1 MADPLLQPFQL
12 KHLTLKNRIISTSH
26 EPAYS
31 EEALPKAR
39 YRLYHEEK
47 AKGGIGMT
55 MIGGSSIVAPDSPQA
70 FGNLYVG
77 SDAIIPWFKELTA
90 GVHKYGAAVMVQI
103 THLGRR
109 TSWAK
114 EHWLPVIAPSSVREP
129 AHRAFP
135 KEMED
140 WDFARVITAYGAAAR
155 RCRDGGMD
163 GIEIESY
170 GHLFDAFWSPI
181 TNERTDE
188 YGPQTLENRMRFSIE
203 VLQEIRRQVGN
214 DYIVGLR
221 MVADETVEDGLT
233 RKDGLAIAR
242 HMADS
247 GLIDF
252 INVIQGYIGSDE
264 SISHVIPGM
273 GTPAGPHLDL
283 AREVKRLVKLPV
295 MQAARVNDVATA
307 RHAITS
313 GAVDLI
319 GMTRAHMADPHI
331 VAKIMRGEE
340 TRIRPCVGAG
350 YCIDRLYQGMEAL
363 CLHNPATSREAAM
376 PHVIPTTT
384 GARKKVVVVGAGPAG
399 LEAARVSAVRGHKVV
414 LFEAADKPG
423 GQVLLAAK
431 LQRRREIVGIVEWLA
446 AEVHLLDIDCRFNS
460 YAEAPDVLAENPDI
474 VVIATGGLPFAG
486 RLKFGAELA
495 TSPWDIL
502 AGQAPVA
509 PEVLLFDDHGA
520 HEGLSLAEFA
530 VDHGARLEYV
540 SPERAAGVDVGG
552 INYPAYFKKLYA
564 AKTTFTLNHRLK
576 GIRRDGN
583 KLVAVLGND
592 YDKSETERRTDQVIA
607 EHGTLPA
614 AEVYFALKEQSS
626 NRGELD
632 IDALIANRPQALM
645 RNRDGRFQLFRV
657 GDAVSSRNIHA
668 ALYDSLRLCLQ
679 F

>member
-12 KHLTLKNRIISTSH
+12 KHLTLRNRIISTSH

-31 EEALPKAR
+31 EEALPKLR
-39 YRLYHEEK
+39 YQLYHEEK
-47 AKGGIGMT
+47 AKGGIGLT

-77 SDAIIPWFKELTA
+77 SDAIIPYFQDLSA
-90 GVHKYGAAVMVQI
+90 RVHKHGAAVMCQI

-114 EHWLPVIAPSSVREP
+114 EHWLPVISPSSVREP

-140 WDFARVITAYGAAAR
+140 FDFERVIAAYGEAAR
-155 RCRDGGMD
+155 RCRAGGLD
-163 GIEIESY
+163 GIEIEAY
-170 GHLFDAFWSPI
+170 GHLFDAFWSPN

-188 YGPQTLENRMRFSIE
+188 YGTQNLENRLRFSFD
-203 VLQEIRRQVGN
+203 VLKEIRRQVGN

-221 MVADETVEDGLT
+221 MVVDEKLENGLG
-233 RKDGLAIAR
+233 RAAGMDIAKR
-242 HMADS
+242 MAES

-252 INVIQGYIGSDE
+252 INVIQGYIGTDE
-264 SISHVIPGM
+264 ALSHVIPGM

-283 AREVKRLVKLPV
+283 ARAVKAAVNLPV

-307 RHAITS
+307 RHAISS

-350 YCIDRLYQGMEAL
+350 YCIDRIYQGGEAL
-363 CLHNPATSREAAM
+363 CLHNPATGREETM
-376 PHVIPTTT
+376 PHVVPKSA
-384 GARKKVVVVGAGPAG
+384 GPAKKIVVIGAGPAG
-399 LEAARVSAVRGHKVV
+399 LEAARVSALRGHKVV

-431 LQRRREIVGIVEWLA
+431 LQRRREIVGITDWLA
-446 AEVHLLDIDCRFNS
+446 SEVNTLGVDCRTNT
-460 YAEAPDVLAENPDI
+460 YAEAGDVLAEDPDI
-474 VVIATGGLPFAG
+474 VVIATGGVPNVG
-486 RLKFGAELA
+486 RLHFGAELA
-495 TSPWDIL
+495 TSSWDVL
-502 AGQAPVA
+502 AGQVKVA
-509 PEVLLFDDHGA
+509 PEVLVFDDHGA
-520 HEGLSLAEFA
+520 HEGSTLAEF
-530 VDHGARLEYV
+530 VVNHGAKLEYV
-540 SPERAAGVDVGG
+540 TPERSIGVDVGG
-552 INYPAYFKKLYA
+552 LNYPAYYKAIYGA
-564 AKTTFTLNHRLK
+564 GATITINHRLK

-583 KLVAVLGND
+583 KLVAVLSND
-592 YDKSETERRTDQVIA
+592 YDKSQSERRVDQVLA

-614 AEVYFALKEQSS
+614 AEIYFELKDQSR
-626 NRGELD
+626 NRGE
-632 IDALIANRPQALM
+632 IDTEALIARRPQALA
-645 RNRDGRFQLFRV
+645 RNPQGRFQLFRV

-668 ALYDSLRLCLQ
+668 ALYDSLRLCLP

>member
-140 WDFARVITAYGAAAR
+140 WDFARVVAAYGAAAR
-155 RCRDGGMD
+155 RCREGGMD

-188 YGPQTLENRMRFSIE
+188 YGPQSLENRMRFSVE

-233 RKDGLAIAR
+233 RTDGLAIAR
-242 HMADS
+242 RMADS

-363 CLHNPATSREAAM
+363 CLHNPATSREATM
-376 PHVIPTTT
+376 PHVIAPTT

-399 LEAARVSAVRGHKVV
+399 LEAARVSAARGHKVV

-446 AEVHLLDIDCRFNS
+446 AEVQLADIDCRFNT
-460 YAEAPDVLAENPDI
+460 YAEAPEVLAENPDI

-495 TSPWDIL
+495 TSPWDVL

-530 VDHGARLEYV
+530 VDHGAKLEYV

-583 KLVAVLGND
+583 KLVAVLTND

-614 AEVYFALKEQSS
+614 AEVYFALKEQSA
-626 NRGELD
+626 NRGEVD
-632 IDALIANRPQALM
+632 IDALIANRPQGLV

-668 ALYDSLRLCLQ
+668 AIYDSLRLCLQ

>member
-12 KHLTLKNRIISTSH
+12 KHLTLKNRVISTSH

-140 WDFARVITAYGAAAR
+140 WDFARVVAAYGAAAR
-155 RCRDGGMD
+155 RCREGGMD

-188 YGPQTLENRMRFSIE
+188 YGTQSLENRMRFSVE

-221 MVADETVEDGLT
+221 MVADETVENGLS

-363 CLHNPATSREAAM
+363 CLHNPATSREATV
-376 PHVIPTTT
+376 PHVITPTM

-399 LEAARVSAVRGHKVV
+399 LEAARVSAARGHKVV

-431 LQRRREIVGIVEWLA
+431 LQRRREIVGIIEWLA
-446 AEVHLLDIDCRFNS
+446 AEVQLADVDCRFNT

-486 RLKFGAELA
+486 RLKFGEDLA

-502 AGQAPVA
+502 AGQVPVA
-509 PEVLLFDDHGA
+509 PEVLVFDDHGA

-614 AEVYFALKEQSS
+614 AEVYFELKEQSS
-626 NRGELD
+626 NRGEIDL
-632 IDALIANRPQALM
+632 DALIANRPQRLV

>member
-12 KHLTLKNRIISTSH
+12 KHLTLRNRVISTSH

-31 EEALPKAR
+31 EEALPKTR

-55 MIGGSSIVAPDSPQA
+55 MIGGSSIIAPDSPQA

-77 SDAIIPWFKELTA
+77 NDAIIPWFKELTS
-90 GVHKYGAAVMVQI
+90 GVHKHGAAVMCQI

-114 EHWLPVIAPSSVREP
+114 EHWLPVIWPSSVREP

-140 WDFARVITAYGAAAR
+140 WDFTRVVAAYGDAAR
-155 RCRDGGMD
+155 RCREGGLD

-170 GHLFDAFWSPI
+170 GHLFDAFWSPN

-188 YGPQTLENRMRFSIE
+188 YGPQTLENRLRFSFD
-203 VLQEIRRQVGN
+203 VLKEIRRQVGN

-221 MVADETVEDGLT
+221 MVVDETIENGLT
-233 RKDGLAIAR
+233 RKDGLAIAQR
-242 HMADS
+242 MADS

-283 AREVKRLVKLPV
+283 AREVKKLVKLPV

-340 TRIRPCVGAG
+340 QRIRPCVGAG
-350 YCIDRLYQGMEAL
+350 YCIDRLYQGVEAL
-363 CLHNPATSREAAM
+363 CLHNPATSREEAM
-376 PHVIPTTT
+376 THVIKPTS
-384 GARKKVVVVGAGPAG
+384 GAKKKVVVVGAGPAG
-399 LEAARVSAVRGHKVV
+399 LEAARVSAARGHKVV
-414 LFEAADKPG
+414 LFEAAGKPG

-431 LQRRREIVGIVEWLA
+431 LQRRREIVGIIDWLA
-446 AEVHLLDIDCRFNS
+446 AEVQQLGVDCRFNA
-460 YAEAPDVLAENPDI
+460 YAEAAEVLAEDPDI
-474 VVIATGGLPFAG
+474 VVVATGGLPFTG

-502 AGQAPVA
+502 AGQVPVA
-509 PEVLLFDDHGA
+509 PEVLLLDDHGA
-520 HEGLSLAEFA
+520 HEGLTLAEFA
-530 VDHGARLEYV
+530 VNQGAKLEYV
-540 SPERAAGVDVGG
+540 SPERAAGIDVGG
-552 INYPAYFKKLYA
+552 INYPAYFKALYA
-564 AKTTFTLNHRLK
+564 ANTTFTLNHRLM

-583 KLVAVLGND
+583 KLVAVLTND

-614 AEVYFALKEQSS
+614 AEVYFALKEQST
-626 NRGELD
+626 NRGEIDL
-632 IDALIANRPQALM
+632 DALIANRPQTLA
-645 RNRDGRFQLFRV
+645 RNKAGRFQLFRV

-668 ALYDSLRLCLQ
+668 AIYDSLRLCLQ

>member
-77 SDAIIPWFKELTA
+77 SDAIIPWFKEMTA
-90 GVHKYGAAVMVQI
+90 GVHKHGAAVMCQI

-114 EHWLPVIAPSSVREP
+114 EHWLPVISASPIREP
-129 AHRAFP
+129 THRAFP

-140 WDFARVITAYGAAAR
+140 FDFTRVVGAYGAAAR
-155 RCRDGGMD
+155 RCREGGMD
-163 GIEIESY
+163 GIEIEAY
-170 GHLFDAFWSPI
+170 GHLFDSFWSPN

-188 YGPQTLENRMRFSIE
+188 YGTQSLENRLRFSFD
-203 VLQEIRRQVGN
+203 VLREIRRQVGN

-221 MVADETVEDGLT
+221 MVIDETIENGLS
-233 RKDGLAIAR
+233 KSEGLEIAQR
-242 HMADS
+242 MAES
-247 GLIDF
+247 GLVDF
-252 INVIQGYIGSDE
+252 INVIQGYIGTDE
-264 SISHVIPGM
+264 ALSHVIPGM

-283 AREVKRLVKLPV
+283 AREVKRIVKLPV

-307 RHAITS
+307 RYAITS

-319 GMTRAHMADPHI
+319 GMTRAHLADPYI

-340 TRIRPCVGAG
+340 QRIRPCVGAG
-350 YCIDRLYQGMEAL
+350 YCIDRIYLGGGAL
-363 CLHNPATSREAAM
+363 CLHNPATGREETI
-376 PHVIPTTT
+376 PHVIAKAT
-384 GARKKVVVVGAGPAG
+384 GPKKKIVVVGAGPAG
-399 LEAARVSAVRGHKVV
+399 LEAARVSAQRGHKVV

-423 GQVLLAAK
+423 GQILLAAK
-431 LQRRREIVGIVEWLA
+431 LQRRREILGIAEWLG
-446 AEVHLLDIDCRFNS
+446 AEVELLGVDCRFNS
-460 YAEAPDVLAENPDI
+460 YAEASDVLAEDPDI
-474 VVIATGGLPFAG
+474 VVIATGGVPNVG
-486 RLKFGAELA
+486 RLKFGADLA
-495 TSPWDIL
+495 TTSWDVL
-502 AGQAPVA
+502 AGQVPLAPD
-509 PEVLLFDDHGA
+509 VLVYDDHGGD
-520 HEGLSLAEFA
+520 EGASLAEFVA
-530 VDHGARLEYV
+530 NQGARLEYV
-540 SPERAAGVDVGG
+540 TPERAVGIDVGG
-552 INYPAYFKKLYA
+552 LNYPAYYKALYA
-564 AKTTFTLNHRLK
+564 AKATFTLNHRLK

-583 KLVAVLGND
+583 KLVAVLFND
-592 YDKSETERRTDQVIA
+592 YDKSESERRTDQVVA

-626 NRGELD
+626 NRGEID
-632 IDALIANRPQALM
+632 IEALIANRPQALV
-645 RNRDGRFQLFRV
+645 RNREGRFQLFRV

-668 ALYDSLRLCLQ
+668 ALYESLRLCVQ

>member
-90 GVHKYGAAVMVQI
+90 GVHQHGAAVMCQI

-109 TSWAK
+109 TSWSK
-114 EHWLPVIAPSSVREP
+114 EHWLPVISASPVREP

-140 WDFARVITAYGAAAR
+140 FDFARVVSAYGAAAR
-155 RCRDGGMD
+155 RCREGGMD
-163 GIEIESY
+163 GIEIEAY
-170 GHLFDAFWSPI
+170 GHLFDAFWSPN

-188 YGPQTLENRMRFSIE
+188 YGTQSLEDRLRFSFD
-203 VLQEIRRQVGN
+203 VLKEIRRQAGN

-221 MVADETVEDGLT
+221 MVVDETIENGLT
-233 RKDGLAIAR
+233 KSDGLAIAQR
-242 HMADS
+242 MAES
-247 GLIDF
+247 GLVDF

-264 SISHVIPGM
+264 AISHVIPGM

-307 RHAITS
+307 RHAISS

-340 TRIRPCVGAG
+340 QRIRPCVGAG
-350 YCIDRLYQGMEAL
+350 YCIDRLYQGAEAL
-363 CLHNPATSREAAM
+363 CLHNPATSREATM
-376 PHVIPTTT
+376 PHVIAPST
-384 GARKKVVVVGAGPAG
+384 GAKKKVVVVGAGPAG
-399 LEAARVSAVRGHKVV
+399 LEAARVSAARGHQVV

-423 GQVLLAAK
+423 GQILLAAK
-431 LQRRREIVGIVEWLA
+431 LQRRREIIGIVDWLA
-446 AEVHLLDIDCRFNS
+446 AEIAQLGVECRFNT
-460 YAEAPDVLAENPDI
+460 YAEAADVLAEDPDI
-474 VVIATGGLPFAG
+474 VVIATGGLPNAG

-502 AGQAPVA
+502 AGQVPVA

-520 HEGLSLAEFA
+520 HEGLTLAEFA
-530 VDHGARLEYV
+530 VNQGAKLDYV

-552 INYPAYFKKLYA
+552 INYPAYFKALYA
-564 AKTTFTLNHRLK
+564 AKATFTLNHRLK

-583 KLVAVLGND
+583 KLVAVLTND
-592 YDKSETERRTDQVIA
+592 YDKSESERRTDQVIA

-614 AEVYFALKEQSS
+614 AEVYFALKGGSS
-626 NRGELD
+626 NRGEIDLD
-632 IDALIANRPQALM
+632 AMIVNRPQALV
-645 RNRDGRFQLFRV
+645 RNRTGRFQLFRV

-668 ALYDSLRLCLQ
+668 ALYESLRLCLQ

>member
-77 SDAIIPWFKELTA
+77 SDAIIPWFQELTE
-90 GVHKYGAAVMVQI
+90 GVHRHGAAVMCQI

-114 EHWLPVIAPSSVREP
+114 EHWLPVISPSPVREP

-140 WDFARVITAYGAAAR
+140 WDFSRVIAAYGAAAR
-155 RCRDGGMD
+155 RCREGGLD
-163 GIEIESY
+163 GIEIEAY
-170 GHLFDAFWSPI
+170 GHLFDSFWSPN

-188 YGPQTLENRMRFSIE
+188 YGTQSLENRLRFSFD
-203 VLQEIRRQVGN
+203 VLKEIRRQAGG

-221 MVADETVEDGLT
+221 MVVDETIENGLG
-233 RKDGLAIAR
+233 RSEGLEIAR
-242 HMADS
+242 RMAES

-252 INVIQGYIGSDE
+252 INVIQGYIGTDE
-264 SISHVIPGM
+264 ALSHVIPGM

-283 AREVKRLVKLPV
+283 ARAVKQAVKLPV

-307 RHAITS
+307 RHAISS

-340 TRIRPCVGAG
+340 QRIRPCVGAG
-350 YCIDRLYQGMEAL
+350 YCIDRIYQGGEAL
-363 CLHNPATSREAAM
+363 CLHNPATGREETM
-376 PHVIPTTT
+376 PHVIAPSTGPT
-384 GARKKVVVVGAGPAG
+384 KKVVVVGAGPAG
-399 LEAARVSAVRGHKVV
+399 LEAARVCAARGHQVV

-431 LQRRREIVGIVEWLA
+431 LQRRREIIGIIDWLV
-446 AEVHLLDIDCRFNS
+446 AEVQQLGVDCRFNT
-460 YAEAPDVLAENPDI
+460 YAEGQDVLAENPDI

-502 AGQAPVA
+502 AGQAPLA
-509 PEVLLFDDHGA
+509 PEVLVFDDHGG
-520 HEGLSLAEFA
+520 HEGLTLAEFA
-530 VDHGARLEYV
+530 INQGAKLDYV
-540 SPERAAGVDVGG
+540 SPERAVGIDVGG
-552 INYPAYFKKLYA
+552 LNYPAYYQALYA
-564 AKTTFTLNHRLK
+564 AKAAITLNYRLK

-583 KLVAVLGND
+583 KLVAILAND

-614 AEVYFALKEQSS
+614 ADVYFALKNASS
-626 NRGELD
+626 NRGEIDLD
-632 IDALIANRPQALM
+632 AFIANRPQALV
-645 RNRDGRFQLFRV
+645 RNKAGRFQLFRV

-668 ALYDSLRLCLQ
+668 ALYEALRLCLQ

>member
-77 SDAIIPWFKELTA
+77 SDAIIPWFKELTD

-114 EHWLPVIAPSSVREP
+114 EHWLPVIAPSPVREP

-140 WDFARVITAYGAAAR
+140 WDFARVVAAYGAAAR
-155 RCRDGGMD
+155 RCREGGMD

-188 YGPQTLENRMRFSIE
+188 YGPQTLENRMRFSVE

-363 CLHNPATSREAAM
+363 CLHNPATSREATM
-376 PHVIPTTT
+376 PHVIPPTT

-399 LEAARVSAVRGHKVV
+399 LEAARVSAARGHKVV

-446 AEVHLLDIDCRFNS
+446 AEVQLADIDCRFNT
-460 YAEAPDVLAENPDI
+460 YAEAPEVLAENPDI
-474 VVIATGGLPFAG
+474 AVIATGGLPFTG

-495 TSPWDIL
+495 TSPWDVL

-583 KLVAVLGND
+583 KLVAVLTND

-626 NRGELD
+626 NRGEVD
-632 IDALIANRPQALM
+632 IDALIASRPQALV

>member
-12 KHLTLKNRIISTSH
+12 KHLTLKNRVISTSH

-90 GVHKYGAAVMVQI
+90 GVHKHGAAVMCQI

-114 EHWLPVIAPSSVREP
+114 EHWLSVISPSSVREP

-140 WDFARVITAYGAAAR
+140 FDFTRVVAAYGAGAR
-155 RCRDGGMD
+155 RCREGGLD
-163 GIEIESY
+163 GIEIEAY
-170 GHLFDAFWSPI
+170 GHLFDAFWSPN
-181 TNERTDE
+181 TNERTDQ
-188 YGPQTLENRMRFSIE
+188 YGTQSLDNRLRFSFDVLRE
-203 VLQEIRRQVGN
+203 VRRQVGD
-214 DYIVGLR
+214 DYVVGLR
-221 MVADETVEDGLT
+221 MVIDETIENGLSKSDGLT
-233 RKDGLAIAR
+233 IAQR
-242 HMADS
+242 MAES

-252 INVIQGYIGSDE
+252 INVIQGYIGTDE
-264 SISHVIPGM
+264 ALSHVIPGM

-307 RHAITS
+307 RYAISS

-340 TRIRPCVGAG
+340 QRIRPCVGAG
-350 YCIDRLYQGMEAL
+350 YCIDRIYQGGEAL
-363 CLHNPATSREAAM
+363 CLHNPATGREETM
-376 PHVIPTTT
+376 PHAIPPTA
-384 GARKKVVVVGAGPAG
+384 GPKKKVVVVGAGPAG
-399 LEAARVSAVRGHKVV
+399 LEAARVSAAREHKVV

-423 GQVLLAAK
+423 GQILLAAK
-431 LQRRREIVGIVEWLA
+431 LQRRREIVGIVDWLA
-446 AEVHLLDIDCRFNS
+446 AEVEQLGVDCRYNT
-460 YAEAPDVLAENPDI
+460 YAEGADVLAEEPDI
-474 VVIATGGLPFAG
+474 VVIATGGLPNAG

-495 TSPWDIL
+495 TSPWDVL
-502 AGQAPVA
+502 AGQVPVA
-509 PEVLLFDDHGA
+509 PEVLLFDDHGG
-520 HEGLSLAEFA
+520 HEGLTLAEYA
-530 VDHGARLEYV
+530 INLGAKVEYV
-540 SPERAAGVDVGG
+540 TPERMIGVDVGG
-552 INYPAYFKKLYA
+552 LNYPAYYKALYG
-564 AKTTFTLNHRLK
+564 AKSVVTLNHRLK

-583 KLVAVLGND
+583 KLVAVLTND

-614 AEVYFALKEQSS
+614 AEVYFELKEQSA

-632 IDALIANRPQALM
+632 LEALIANRPQALV
-645 RNRDGRFQLFRV
+645 RNKAGRFQLFRV

-668 ALYDSLRLCLQ
+668 ALYEALRLCVQ

>member
-12 KHLTLKNRIISTSH
+12 KHLTLKNRVISTSH

-77 SDAIIPWFKELTA
+77 SDAIIPWFKELTD

-140 WDFARVITAYGAAAR
+140 WDFARVVAAYGAAAR
-155 RCRDGGMD
+155 RCREGGMD

-188 YGPQTLENRMRFSIE
+188 YGPQTLENRMRFSVE

-273 GTPAGPHLDL
+273 GTPSGPHLDL

-331 VAKIMRGEE
+331 VAKIQRGEE

-363 CLHNPATSREAAM
+363 CLHNPATSREATM
-376 PHVIPTTT
+376 PHVIAPTT
-384 GARKKVVVVGAGPAG
+384 GARKKVVVVGAGPSG
-399 LEAARVSAVRGHKVV
+399 LEAARVSAARGHKVV

-446 AEVHLLDIDCRFNS
+446 AEVQLLDIDCRFNS

-495 TSPWDIL
+495 TSPWDVL

-530 VDHGARLEYV
+530 VDHGAKLEYV

-583 KLVAVLGND
+583 KLVAVLSND

-626 NRGELD
+626 NRGEVD

>member
-12 KHLTLKNRIISTSH
+12 KHLTLKNRVISTSH

-31 EEALPKAR
+31 EEALPKER

-90 GVHKYGAAVMVQI
+90 GVHRYGAAVMVQI

-114 EHWLPVIAPSSVREP
+114 EHWLPVIAPSPVREP

-140 WDFARVITAYGAAAR
+140 WDFARVIAAYGAAAR
-155 RCRDGGMD
+155 RCREGGMD

-188 YGPQTLENRMRFSIE
+188 YGTQSLENRMRFSVE

-221 MVADETVEDGLT
+221 MVVDETREDGLS
-233 RKDGLAIAR
+233 RRDGLAIAQ
-242 HMADS
+242 HMAQS

-319 GMTRAHMADPHI
+319 GMTRAHMADPYI

-363 CLHNPATSREAAM
+363 CLHNPATSREATM
-376 PHVIPTTT
+376 PHVIAPTT
-384 GARKKVVVVGAGPAG
+384 AAKKKVVVVGAGPAG
-399 LEAARVSAVRGHKVV
+399 LEAARVSAARGHKVV

-446 AEVHLLDIDCRFNS
+446 AEVQLADVDCRFNT

-502 AGQAPVA
+502 AGQVPVA

-530 VDHGARLEYV
+530 VDNGAKLEYV
-540 SPERAAGVDVGG
+540 SPERAAGIDVGG

-583 KLVAVLGND
+583 KLVAVLSND
-592 YDKSETERRTDQVIA
+592 YDRSETERRTDQVIA

-614 AEVYFALKEQSS
+614 AEVYFALKDGSA

-632 IDALIANRPQALM
+632 LDALIANRPQALV
-645 RNRDGRFQLFRV
+645 RNPGGRYQLFRV

>member
-77 SDAIIPWFKELTA
+77 SDAIIPWFKELTD

-140 WDFARVITAYGAAAR
+140 WDFARVVAAYGAAAR
-155 RCRDGGMD
+155 RCREGGMD

-188 YGPQTLENRMRFSIE
+188 YGPQTLENRMRFSVE

-363 CLHNPATSREAAM
+363 CLHNPATSREATM
-376 PHVIPTTT
+376 PHVIPPTT
-384 GARKKVVVVGAGPAG
+384 GAAEK
-399 LEAARVSAVRGHKVV
+399 
-414 LFEAADKPG
+414 G
-423 GQVLLAAK
+423 GGG
-431 LQRRREIVGIVEWLA
+431 RRRSGRPGSGARLGARAGTRSCCSRPPTSRAGRCCWRPSCSA
-446 AEVHLLDIDCRFNS
+446 GARSSASSSGWRRRCSWLDIDCRFNT
-460 YAEAPDVLAENPDI
+460 YAEAPEVLAENPDI

-495 TSPWDIL
+495 TSPWDVL
-502 AGQAPVA
+502 AGQVPVA

-530 VDHGARLEYV
+530 VDHGAKLEYV
-540 SPERAAGVDVGG
+540 VARARRSASMSAASTIPPTSRRSTPPRPPSPSITG
-552 INYPAYFKKLYA
+552 
-564 AKTTFTLNHRLK
+564 
-576 GIRRDGN
+576 
-583 KLVAVLGND
+583 
-592 YDKSETERRTDQVIA
+592 
-607 EHGTLPA
+607 
-614 AEVYFALKEQSS
+614 
-626 NRGELD
+626 
-632 IDALIANRPQALM
+632 
-645 RNRDGRFQLFRV
+645 
-657 GDAVSSRNIHA
+657 
-668 ALYDSLRLCLQ
+668 
-679 F
+679 

>member
-1 MADPLLQPFQL
+1 MADPLLEPFRL

-39 YRLYHEEK
+39 YRLYHAEK

-77 SDAIIPWFKELTA
+77 SDTIIPWFRELSDA
-90 GVHKYGAAVMVQI
+90 VHAYGAAVMCQI

-114 EHWLPVIAPSSVREP
+114 EHWLPVISPSPVREP

-140 WDFARVITAYGAAAR
+140 FDFERTIKAYGAGAR
-155 RCRDGGMD
+155 RCRDGGLD
-163 GIEIESY
+163 GIEIEAY
-170 GHLFDAFWSPI
+170 GHLFDAFWSPN
-181 TNERTDE
+181 TNEREDQ
-188 YGPQTLENRMRFSIE
+188 YGTQNMENRLRFSFD
-203 VLQEIRRQVGN
+203 VLKEIRRQAGD

-221 MVADETVEDGLT
+221 MVIDETLENGLKRSDGL
-233 RKDGLAIAR
+233 RIAQA
-242 HMADS
+242 MAES

-252 INVIQGYIGSDE
+252 VNVIQGYIGTDE
-264 SISHVIPGM
+264 ALSHVIPGM

-283 AREVKRLVKLPV
+283 ARAVKQVVQLPV

-340 TRIRPCVGAG
+340 SRIRPCVGAG
-350 YCIDRLYQGMEAL
+350 YCIDRIYQGGEAL
-363 CLHNPATSREAAM
+363 CLHNPATGREETM
-376 PHVIPTTT
+376 PHVVPKST
-384 GARKKVVVVGAGPAG
+384 GPQKKIVIVGAGPAG
-399 LEAARVSAVRGHKVV
+399 LEAARVSAHRGHKVV

-423 GQVLLAAK
+423 GQILLAAK
-431 LQRRREIVGIVEWLA
+431 LQRRREIVGIAEWLA
-446 AEVHLLDIDCRFNS
+446 SEVETLGVDCRFNS
-460 YAEAPDVLAENPDI
+460 YAEAGDVLAEEPDI
-474 VVIATGGLPFAG
+474 VVIATGGLPNAG
-486 RLKFGAELA
+486 RLQFGADLA
-495 TSPWDIL
+495 TSSWDVL
-502 AGQAPVA
+502 AGQMPVA
-509 PEVLLFDDHGA
+509 PEVLVFDDHGG
-520 HEGLSLAEFA
+520 HEGSTLAEY
-530 VDHGARLEYV
+530 VVNQGAKLDYV
-540 SPERAAGVDVGG
+540 TPERLIGVDVGG
-552 INYPAYFKKLYA
+552 LNYPAYYKALYA
-564 AKTTFTLNHRLK
+564 AKASITVNHRLK

-583 KLVAVLGND
+583 KLVAVLSND
-592 YDKSETERRTDQVIA
+592 YDKSESERRVDQVIA

-614 AEVYFALKEQSS
+614 AETYFALKDQSR
-626 NRGELD
+626 NRGEID
-632 IDALIANRPQALM
+632 IEAMIANRPQALV
-645 RNRDGRFQLFRV
+645 RNPQGRFQLFRV
-657 GDAVSSRNIHA
+657 GDAVASRNIHA
-668 ALYDSLRLCLQ
+668 ALYESLRLCLQ

>member
-12 KHLTLKNRIISTSH
+12 KHLTLKNRVISTSH

-90 GVHKYGAAVMVQI
+90 GVHKYGAAVMCQI

-109 TSWAK
+109 TSWSK

-129 AHRAFP
+129 AHRCFP

-140 WDFARVITAYGAAAR
+140 WDFTRVVSAYGAAAR

-163 GIEIESY
+163 GIEIEAY
-170 GHLFDAFWSPI
+170 GHLFDAFWSPN
-181 TNERTDE
+181 TNERADE
-188 YGPQTLENRMRFSIE
+188 YGTQSLENRLRFSFD
-203 VLQEIRRQVGN
+203 VLREIRRQAGA

-221 MVADETVEDGLT
+221 MVVDETIENGLT
-233 RKDGLAIAR
+233 KSDGLAIAQR
-242 HMADS
+242 MAES

-264 SISHVIPGM
+264 AISHVIPGM

-340 TRIRPCVGAG
+340 QRIRPCVGAG
-350 YCIDRLYQGMEAL
+350 YCIDRLYQGAEAL
-363 CLHNPATSREAAM
+363 CLHNPATSREATM
-376 PHVIPTTT
+376 PHVITPTT
-384 GARKKVVVVGAGPAG
+384 GAKKKVVVVGAGPAG
-399 LEAARVSAVRGHKVV
+399 LEAARVSAARGHQVV

-431 LQRRREIVGIVEWLA
+431 LQRRREILGIVDWLA
-446 AEVHLLDIDCRFNS
+446 AEVALAGVDCRFNR
-460 YAEAPDVLAENPDI
+460 YAEASDVLAENPDI
-474 VVIATGGLPFAG
+474 VVIATGGLPNAG

-502 AGQAPVA
+502 AGQVPVA

-520 HEGLSLAEFA
+520 HEGLTLAEFA
-530 VDHGARLEYV
+530 VNQGARLDYV
-540 SPERAAGVDVGG
+540 SPERAAGIDIGG
-552 INYPAYFKKLYA
+552 INYPAYFKALYA

-583 KLVAVLGND
+583 KLVAVLAND

-614 AEVYFALKEQSS
+614 AEVYFELKDGSA
-626 NRGELD
+626 NRGEID
-632 IDALIANRPQALM
+632 IDALIANRPQALA
-645 RNRDGRFQLFRV
+645 RNKSGRFQLFRV

-668 ALYDSLRLCLQ
+668 ALYESLRLCLQ

>member
-12 KHLTLKNRIISTSH
+12 KHLTLKNRVISTSH

-114 EHWLPVIAPSSVREP
+114 EHWLPVIAPSPVREP

-140 WDFARVITAYGAAAR
+140 WDFARVIAAYGAAAR
-155 RCRDGGMD
+155 RCREGGMD

-181 TNERTDE
+181 TNERADE

-221 MVADETVEDGLT
+221 MVVDETVEDGLS

-331 VAKIMRGEE
+331 VAKIQRGEE

-363 CLHNPATSREAAM
+363 CLHNPATSREATM
-376 PHVIPTTT
+376 SHVIPPTT

-399 LEAARVSAVRGHKVV
+399 LEAARVSAARGHKVV

-446 AEVHLLDIDCRFNS
+446 AEVQLADIDKRYNNN
-460 YAEAPDVLAENPDI
+460 AEAPEVLPENPDI

-495 TSPWDIL
+495 TSPWDVL
-502 AGQAPVA
+502 AGQVPVA

-530 VDHGARLEYV
+530 IDHGARLEYV

-564 AKTTFTLNHRLK
+564 AKATFTLNHRLK

-614 AEVYFALKEQSS
+614 AEVYFALKEQSA

-632 IDALIANRPQALM
+632 IDALIANRAQTLV

>member
-90 GVHKYGAAVMVQI
+90 GVHEYGAAVMVQI

-114 EHWLPVIAPSSVREP
+114 EHWLPVIAPSPVREP

-140 WDFARVITAYGAAAR
+140 WDFARVVAAYGAAAR
-155 RCRDGGMD
+155 RCREGGMD

-188 YGPQTLENRMRFSIE
+188 YGPQTLENRMRFSVE

-221 MVADETVEDGLT
+221 MVADETVEDGLS
-233 RKDGLAIAR
+233 RKDGLAIAQ
-242 HMADS
+242 HMAES

-363 CLHNPATSREAAM
+363 CLHNPATSREASM
-376 PHVIPTTT
+376 PHIIPPTT
-384 GARKKVVVVGAGPAG
+384 GASKKVVVVGAGPAG
-399 LEAARVSAVRGHKVV
+399 LEAARVSAARGHKVV

-446 AEVHLLDIDCRFNS
+446 AEVQLADVDCRFNT
-460 YAEAPDVLAENPDI
+460 YAEAPEVLAENPDI

-530 VDHGARLEYV
+530 VDHGAKLEYV

-564 AKTTFTLNHRLK
+564 AKATFTLNHRLK

-626 NRGELD
+626 NRGEVD
-632 IDALIANRPQALM
+632 IDALIANRPQGLV
-645 RNRDGRFQLFRV
+645 RNRGGRFQLFRV

>member
-1 MADPLLQPFQL
+1 MADPLLEPFRL

-31 EEALPKAR
+31 EEALPKRR

-77 SDAIIPWFKELTA
+77 SDAIIPYFKELTA
-90 GVHKYGAAVMVQI
+90 GVHKHGAAVMCQI

-114 EHWLPVIAPSSVREP
+114 EHWLPVIAPSPVREP
-129 AHRAFP
+129 AHRSFP

-140 WDFARVITAYGAAAR
+140 FDFARVVSAYGAAAR
-155 RCRDGGMD
+155 RCREGGMD
-163 GIEIESY
+163 GIEIEAY
-170 GHLFDAFWSPI
+170 GHLFDAFWSPN
-181 TNERTDE
+181 TNERSDE
-188 YGPQTLENRMRFSIE
+188 YGTQSLENRLRFSFD
-203 VLQEIRRQVGN
+203 VLREIRRQAGS

-221 MVADETVEDGLT
+221 MVIDEIIENGLTKSDGLE
-233 RKDGLAIAR
+233 IAKR
-242 HMADS
+242 MAES

-252 INVIQGYIGSDE
+252 INVIQGYIGTDE
-264 SISHVIPGM
+264 AISHVIPGM

-283 AREVKRLVKLPV
+283 AREVKRIVKLPV

-307 RHAITS
+307 RFAISS

-319 GMTRAHMADPHI
+319 GMTRAHMADPYI

-340 TRIRPCVGAG
+340 QRIRPCVGAG
-350 YCIDRLYQGMEAL
+350 YCIDRLYQGAEAL
-363 CLHNPATSREAAM
+363 CLHNPATSREETM
-376 PHVIPTTT
+376 PHVIAPTT
-384 GARKKVVVVGAGPAG
+384 GLKKKVVVVGAGPAG
-399 LEAARVSAVRGHKVV
+399 LEAARVSAARGHKVV

-423 GQVLLAAK
+423 GQILLAAK
-431 LQRRREIVGIVEWLA
+431 LQRRREIVGIVDWLA
-446 AEVHLLDIDCRFNS
+446 AEVAELGVDCRFNV
-460 YAEAPDVLAENPDI
+460 YAEASDVLAEDPDI
-474 VVIATGGLPFAG
+474 VVIATGGLPNAG

-502 AGQAPVA
+502 AGQVPVA

-520 HEGLSLAEFA
+520 HEGLTLAEFA
-530 VDHGARLEYV
+530 VNQGAKLEYV

-552 INYPAYFKKLYA
+552 INYPAYFKALYA
-564 AKTTFTLNHRLK
+564 AQTTFTLNHRLK

-583 KLVAVLGND
+583 KLVAVLSND
-592 YDKSETERRTDQVIA
+592 YDKSESERCVDQVIA

-614 AEVYFALKEQSS
+614 AETYFALKEQSR
-626 NRGELD
+626 NRGEID
-632 IDALIANRPQALM
+632 IEAMIGNRPQQLV
-645 RNRDGRFQLFRV
+645 RNPQGRFQLFRA
-657 GDAVSSRNIHA
+657 GDAVASRNIHA
-668 ALYDSLRLCLQ
+668 ALYESLRLCLQ